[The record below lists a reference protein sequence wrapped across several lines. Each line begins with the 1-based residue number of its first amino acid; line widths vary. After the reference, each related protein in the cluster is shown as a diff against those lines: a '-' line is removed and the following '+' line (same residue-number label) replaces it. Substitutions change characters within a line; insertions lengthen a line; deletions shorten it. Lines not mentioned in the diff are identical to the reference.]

1 MKIHRV
7 VLNAILLVVVLSVI
21 SACAEQDDSTTG
33 AELIP
38 AESESGGVSM
48 EDVYRIRDLLG
59 MQPLPN
65 GHASPDSPRGCAARA
80 GSKNTLHV
88 GVLPATSDRVITMF
102 VRTNRADR
110 ITAVGFLQREG
121 EKTIAV
127 LEATQ
132 GSSSCVYTDSAS
144 VRSTDFAS
152 ARGFTTLIAIGLNE
166 DSKELVFGT
175 GPAIEKDAA
184 IWWLRLRR
192 GQEVPPDQFKHG
204 EAIAETRE
212 TTDGWDVAWL
222 VY

>member
-7 VLNAILLVVVLSVI
+7 IVGAISLAVFLSSI
-21 SACAEQDDSTTG
+21 SACADQD
-33 AELIP
+33 
-38 AESESGGVSM
+38 ESAKGEMSMPSVPENGGVSTQ
-48 EDVYRIRDLLG
+48 DVYRIRDHLG

-65 GHASPDSPRGCAARA
+65 GHAPPEPPRGCAARA
-80 GSKNTLHV
+80 GSKNTLPV
-88 GVLPATSDRVITMF
+88 GVLTASSDRVITMF

-110 ITAVGFLQREG
+110 VTAVGFLQREG

-127 LEATQ
+127 IEATQ

-152 ARGFTTLIAIGLNE
+152 APGFTTLIAIGLNKASE
-166 DSKELVFGT
+166 ELVFGI
-175 GPAIEKDAA
+175 GPAIEKEAA

-212 TTDGWDVAWL
+212 TTEGWDVAWL
-222 VY
+222 AY